1 MSISTYPFHE
11 IAPSQTSAT
20 TDEKLITMWLH
31 CKSQTSQKTYTSTVK
46 QFLAFVGKG
55 LRELKLEDIQMWS
68 SSLEMRYSA
77 TTVKNKVNAVKSL
90 LSFGQKIG
98 YLQFNVGSAV
108 TTPNAK
114 DSLSARILT
123 HEDVVKLIE
132 ATSCQRDR
140 IMLSVAY
147 KCGLRRAE
155 LCGLTW
161 SDLQPRGDS
170 GQATVYGKGSK
181 TRTVLIP
188 RKLWNE
194 LMSLPRSGKT
204 DAVFVSRN
212 GGGIKHTRLHY
223 IVKEASREA
232 GISDKASSHWLRH
245 SHATEAIER
254 GCNLHL
260 LQQSLGHS
268 SLAVTSKYLHAR
280 PEQGSGL
287 FFED

>member
-1 MSISTYPFHE
+1 MSAS
-11 IAPSQTSAT
+11 
-20 TDEKLITMWLH
+20 
-31 CKSQTSQKTYTSTVK
+31 
-46 QFLAFVGKG
+46 
-55 LRELKLEDIQMWS
+55 
-68 SSLEMRYSA
+68 
-77 TTVKNKVNAVKSL
+77 KNKVNSVKSL

-108 TTPNAK
+108 TTPIAK
-114 DSLSARILT
+114 DYLSSRILS
-123 HEDVVKLIE
+123 HDDVLKLIE
-132 ATSCQRDR
+132 GCKTRRDR

-147 KCGLRRAE
+147 KCGLRRTE

-161 SDLQPRGDS
+161 SDLQPRGNG
-170 GQATVYGKGSK
+170 GQATVYGKGGK

-188 RKLWNE
+188 RKLWDE
-194 LMSLPRSGKT
+194 LMSLPRSEKT

-223 IVKEASREA
+223 LIKEASREA
-232 GISDKASSHWLRH
+232 GISEKVSSHWLRH

-254 GCNLHL
+254 GCDLHL

-268 SLAVTSKYLHAR
+268 SLAVTSNYLHAR
-280 PEQGSGL
+280 PEQGSSQ

>member
-1 MSISTYPFHE
+1 MV
-11 IAPSQTSAT
+11 
-20 TDEKLITMWLH
+20 ITE
-31 CKSQTSQKTYTSTVK
+31 
-46 QFLAFVGKG
+46 
-55 LRELKLEDIQMWS
+55 RKLEDVQMWS

-98 YLQFNVGSAV
+98 YLRFNVGSAV
-108 TTPNAK
+108 TTPIAK
-114 DSLSARILT
+114 DTLSSRILS
-123 HEDVVKLIE
+123 HEDVLKLIE

-161 SDLQPRGDS
+161 SDLQPRGDG

-188 RKLWNE
+188 RKLWDE

-212 GGGIKHTRLHY
+212 GAGIKHTRLHY
-223 IVKEASREA
+223 IVKEESREA
-232 GISDKASSHWLRH
+232 GISEKVSSHWLRH
-245 SHATEAIER
+245 SHATGAIER
-254 GCNLHL
+254 GCDLHL

-280 PEQGSGL
+280 PDQSSSQ

>member
-1 MSISTYPFHE
+1 MSISTYSFHE

-20 TDEKLITMWLH
+20 TDEKVITMWLH
-31 CKSQTSQKTYTSTVK
+31 GKSKTSEKTYTSTVK

-55 LRELKLEDIQMWS
+55 LRELKLEDVQLWS

-90 LSFGQKIG
+90 FSFGQKIG
-98 YLQFNVGSAV
+98 YLQFNVGSPV
-108 TTPNAK
+108 TTPIAK
-114 DSLSARILT
+114 DSLSSRILR

-170 GQATVYGKGSK
+170 GQATVFGKGGK

-212 GGGIKHTRLHY
+212 GGSIKPTRLHY
-223 IVKEASREA
+223 IIKEASRKA
-232 GISDKASSHWLRH
+232 GISEKASSHWLRH
-245 SHATEAIER
+245 SHATGAIER
-254 GCNLHL
+254 GCDLHL
-260 LQQSLGHS
+260 LQQS
-268 SLAVTSKYLHAR
+268 
-280 PEQGSGL
+280 
-287 FFED
+287 